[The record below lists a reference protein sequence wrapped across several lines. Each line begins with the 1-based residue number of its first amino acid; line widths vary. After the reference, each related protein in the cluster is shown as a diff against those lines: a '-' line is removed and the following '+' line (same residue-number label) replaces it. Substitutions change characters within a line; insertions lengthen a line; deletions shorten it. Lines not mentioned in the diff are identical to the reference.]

1 MTNATSPTIA
11 RCKSSEH
18 RRRHSSPGSVHTGM
32 ARVQA
37 LVMAEDART
46 KQIAAAAG
54 AVIDGEFE
62 EVTVDAAE

>member
-1 MTNATSPTIA
+1 
-11 RCKSSEH
+11 
-18 RRRHSSPGSVHTGM
+18 M